1 MQGCGKI
8 VSQEDPCLSSAG
20 RSERH
25 VRQYRFGDYKLD
37 LEGGFLRRGD
47 EEVALRAKSFEVLTY
62 LVERQGRL
70 VTKTELIEA
79 VWRDAAVTDNSLA
92 QCLVEI
98 RRALDDDA
106 QELVRTVARR
116 GYLFVAPVTTPPRE
130 FPRSSGEAAPILAP
144 APSKRLNW
152 RILGVA
158 ILLPALAGAGIL
170 FRIMRRPATNEP
182 ALCTQITSFTDSAV
196 APALSPDGRM
206 VAFYRSDRTFFIA
219 DQIYVKLLPNGEP
232 VQITHDPRLKYNLA
246 FSPDGSRI
254 AYTAIVDDPTDWN
267 TYTVSSLGGDSTL
280 FLPNAAGLTW
290 LDDHHLLFSERKT
303 GAHMGIVTATEN
315 RSAHREIYFPA
326 DERGMAHYSYASPDR
341 KWALVVEMDTDWLP
355 CRLIPL
361 AGGSPGRRVGPPGAC
376 TSAGWSPDG
385 SWMYFGAA
393 MAGKRHLW
401 RQRFPDGQPERITS
415 SQEEEDG
422 VAVAPDGRSL
432 ITSIFTQQNSVWLHD
447 STGDHAVSTEGYA
460 ASPDEHG
467 PPLSFSSDGKRL
479 YYLLRRDSPASPTE
493 LWRASLDSGRSEAVV
508 SGFSIRAYDISSD
521 EKEVVF
527 STQPAG
533 QASQLWL
540 ASLDRSAPPS
550 RIAATGED
558 VPHFGPNRQVLFRL
572 TDGKAHYLAQM
583 GRDGAGRT
591 KVVPFPIIDIGAI
604 SPDRRFV
611 ILFARAP
618 ESKAPN
624 AVDTVAIPVAGG
636 PARRICHVCETTWSR
651 DGKYFYVGIAPP
663 SRTDPTGRMVAI
675 PVPAGETLPPLPA
688 AGIRTEAEALAIPG
702 ARIIEQGRIAAG
714 PDPSTYAYVKSAVHA
729 NLFRIPL
736 Q

>member
-1 MQGCGKI
+1 MQGYGKI
-8 VSQEDPCLSSAG
+8 DSQEDLRLSSAG

-62 LVERQGRL
+62 LVERHGRL

-116 GYLFVAPVTTPPRE
+116 GYLFVPPVTTPPRE
-130 FPRSSGEAAPILAP
+130 FPRNSGEAAPILAP

-170 FRIMRRPATNEP
+170 FRVMRRPATKEP
-182 ALCTQITSFTDSAV
+182 ASYTQITSFTDSAV

-206 VAFYRSDRTFFIA
+206 LAFYRSDRPFFTA
-219 DQIYVKLLPNGEP
+219 DQIFVKLLPNGEP
-232 VQITHDPRLKYNLA
+232 VQLTHDPRQKYNLA

-254 AYTAIVDDPTDWN
+254 AYTVIVDVPTDWN
-267 TYTVSSLGGDSTL
+267 TYTVPSLGGDSTL

-315 RSAHREIYFPA
+315 RSAHREVYFPA

-341 KWALVVEMDTDWLP
+341 NWALVVEMDTDWLP

-401 RQRFPDGQPERITS
+401 RQRFPDGQPEQITS
-415 SQEEEDG
+415 GPQEEDG

-432 ITSIFTQQNSVWLHD
+432 ITSIFTQQSSVWLHD

-479 YYLLRRDSPASPTE
+479 YYLLRHDSPASPTE

-540 ASLDRSAPPS
+540 ASLDRSVPPY

-558 VPHFGPNRQVLFRL
+558 VPHFGPNGQVLFRL

-583 GRDGAGRT
+583 GRDGAARS
-591 KVVPFPIIDIGAI
+591 KVVPFPIVDTGAI

-618 ESKAPN
+618 ESKIPN
-624 AVDTVAIPVAGG
+624 AVDTMAVPIVGG
-636 PARRICHVCETTWSR
+636 PARSICHACETTWSPN
-651 DGKYFYVGIAPP
+651 GKYFYVGIAPP

-702 ARIIEQGRIAAG
+702 ARTIEQGQIAAG

>member
-8 VSQEDPCLSSAG
+8 GSQEDPCLSSAG

-25 VRQYRFGDYKLD
+25 VREYRFGDYKLD
-37 LEGGFLRRGD
+37 LEGGFLLRGG

-62 LVERQGRL
+62 LVERHGRL
-70 VTKTELIEA
+70 VTKAELIEG

-98 RRALDDDA
+98 RRALNDDA

-130 FPRSSGEAAPILAP
+130 FPRNSGEAAPILAP

-152 RILGVA
+152 RILAVA

-170 FRIMRRPATNEP
+170 FRIVQRPATKEP
-182 ALCTQITSFTDSAV
+182 VSYTQITSFTDSAV

-206 VAFYRSDRTFFIA
+206 LAFYRSDRTFFTA

-232 VQITHDPRLKYNLA
+232 VQVTHDPRLKYNLA

-254 AYTAIVDDPTDWN
+254 AYTVIVDVPTDWN
-267 TYTVSSLGGDSTL
+267 TYTVPSLGGDSTL

-315 RSAHREIYFPA
+315 RSAHREVYFPA

-401 RQRFPDGQPERITS
+401 RQRFPNGQPEQITS
-415 SQEEEDG
+415 GPQEEDG

-479 YYLLRRDSPASPTE
+479 YHLLRRDSPASPTE

-540 ASLDRSAPPS
+540 ASLDRSAPPH

-558 VPHFGPNRQVLFRL
+558 FPHFGPNGEVLFRL
-572 TDGKAHYLAQM
+572 TDGKTRYLAHM
-583 GRDGAGRT
+583 GRDGAKRT
-591 KVVPFPIIDIGAI
+591 KVVPFPIINTGAI

-611 ILFARAP
+611 ILFAGALD
-618 ESKAPN
+618 SKTPN
-624 AVDTVAIPVAGG
+624 AVATMAIPIAGG
-636 PARRICHVCETTWSR
+636 PARRICLACEATWSPN
-651 DGKYFYVGIAPP
+651 GKYFYVGIAPP

-702 ARIIEQGRIAAG
+702 ARTIEQGQIAAG